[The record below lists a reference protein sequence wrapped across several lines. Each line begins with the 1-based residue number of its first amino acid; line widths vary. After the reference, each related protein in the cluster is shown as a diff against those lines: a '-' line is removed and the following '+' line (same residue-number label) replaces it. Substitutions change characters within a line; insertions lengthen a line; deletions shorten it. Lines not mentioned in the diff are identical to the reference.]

1 MEQRPYGLMRFLAL
15 TPKTILLAM
24 SPVLMLFAFLAWL
37 ILGTAVVTARTE
49 SAPPPTLH
57 AS

>member
-1 MEQRPYGLMRFLAL
+1 MEARPYGLMRLFSL

-37 ILGTAVVTARTE
+37 ILGSAVVAAQTD
-49 SAPPPTLH
+49 SPPRATLH
-57 AS
+57 FS